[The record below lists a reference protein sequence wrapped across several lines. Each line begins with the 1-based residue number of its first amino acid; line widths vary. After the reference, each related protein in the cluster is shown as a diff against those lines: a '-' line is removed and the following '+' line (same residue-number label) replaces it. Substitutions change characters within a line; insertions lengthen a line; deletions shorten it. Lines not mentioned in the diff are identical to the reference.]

1 MSDLLKK
8 LQDLGLKVDRASN
21 LETVRNTATNVNDF
35 VHGEWVESN
44 GSRIFVVKRL
54 YPIGSNHGDIILDQ
68 KAIGS
73 RINDFWQIDKSAD
86 LKIQEIVF
94 LDTET
99 SSLSIGAGAL
109 IFLFGCC
116 YFVEDGLEV
125 LQMFIEDP
133 SHEFL
138 LLTEIGNHLEKF
150 KCLASY
156 NGKSFDI
163 PVLRSRYILNR
174 IPHGLDRLSH
184 IDLLYIARRIW
195 KYDLDSKKLSDIETR
210 ILQFSRGDEEIPGW
224 LVPQMYLDYI
234 QTGNAEPLQGV
245 FYHNEIDVV
254 SLAGLFIKIEQMIST
269 DNLLGNETLSMGE
282 IFYKRHA
289 FRIAEEYY
297 RKALENNSGTYFR
310 EKALINLAY
319 SLKQQDKLEE
329 MCSIWKKLAQ
339 EENLTACV
347 ELAKFYEHKEKN
359 YISALEWTERAIQI
373 SENPSANVNRFL
385 AELEHRKV
393 RLVIKLGNAE

>member
-21 LETVRNTATNVNDF
+21 LETTRNTTTNVNDF
-35 VHGEWVESN
+35 VHGEWLESN
-44 GSRIFVVKRL
+44 GSRFLLVKRL
-54 YPIGSNHGDIILDQ
+54 YPYGSNHGIIDLDRN
-68 KAIGS
+68 AIQI
-73 RINDFWQIDKSAD
+73 RINEFWQTDGSED
-86 LKIQEIVF
+86 LDIRKIVF

-116 YFVEDGLEV
+116 YFVDEGLEV

-138 LLTEIGNHLEKF
+138 FLNEIGNHLEKF

-163 PVLRSRYILNR
+163 PVLKSRYILNR
-174 IPHGLDRLSH
+174 IPHGLDRFNH
-184 IDLLYIARRIW
+184 IDLLHIARRIW
-195 KYDLDSKKLSDIETR
+195 KYDLDSKKLSDIETK
-210 ILQFSRGDEEIPGW
+210 ILQFTRGDEEIPGW
-224 LVPQMYLDYI
+224 LVPQMYQDYV

-254 SLAGLFIKIEQMIST
+254 SLAALFLKIEQMLSSE
-269 DNLLGNETLSMGE
+269 DLQGNETLSLGE
-282 IFYKRHA
+282 IFHKARKFETA
-289 FRIAEEYY
+289 DEYFK
-297 RKALENNSGTYFR
+297 KALENNSGTYFR

-319 SLKQQDKLEE
+319 SLKHQEKPEE
-329 MCSIWKKLAQ
+329 MCSIWRELAQ
-339 EENLTACV
+339 AENLTACV

-359 YISALEWTERAIQI
+359 YISALEWTEIAIKLT
-373 SENPSANVNRFL
+373 ENPSANTNRL
-385 AELEHRKV
+385 LDELEHRRV
-393 RLVIKLGNAE
+393 RLMFKLGNVK